1 MGLLLHFVSLSL
13 KHSLR
18 NRNVT
23 MLDSSLMVV
32 EMTLWGDKAEEF
44 SDDLLATFPIIGYT
58 LENFFM
64 SFAPYSRRFFFPD
77 SSG

>member
-1 MGLLLHFVSLSL
+1 
-13 KHSLR
+13 
-18 NRNVT
+18 
-23 MLDSSLMVV
+23 MVV